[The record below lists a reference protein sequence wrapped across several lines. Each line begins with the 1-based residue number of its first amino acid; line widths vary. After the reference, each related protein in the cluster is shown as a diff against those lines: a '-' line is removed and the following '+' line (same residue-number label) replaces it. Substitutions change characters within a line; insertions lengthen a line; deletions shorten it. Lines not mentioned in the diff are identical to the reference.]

1 MNSLLKNLFISFI
14 GIFLL
19 ISILLLVILWNFS
32 NNIPDYKF
40 LKNYKPPVSSKVY
53 AGDGNLVADFSKE
66 KRIFVPYRSI
76 PKNVINAF
84 LSAED
89 KNFFS
94 HPGVD
99 AKGVLRA
106 TINNFKNIM
115 TSKRLEGASTITQQ
129 VAKNFLLTNE
139 VSLNRK
145 LKEAILAF
153 RIERA
158 LTKERILELYLNQIY
173 LGSGAYG
180 VAAASLEY
188 FDKSIKELDYAEA
201 ALLALDDAGLDIGN
215 MEAFYCGNLGQA
227 NAMVGQ
233 RILQEIGQTGIPVV
247 NCSNACATGATAF
260 REAWTSIKAGLYDVV
275 LAVGV
280 EQMGTGLLG
289 GAGGGV
295 GIPKEG
301 LLGSGTMPA
310 VFAEAGM
317 EHARQYGTTFEQFA
331 KISVKNHHHST
342 MNPKARYQIE
352 TPLDEV
358 MNAEM
363 ISYPNTKL
371 MCSVNVDGAAAA
383 VLVSEKKA
391 KELGMQRAV
400 RIKASVMTSDPYQE
414 RDLVMPD
421 VNSCTRKAAAEA
433 YEMAGLNS
441 EDIDLVELH
450 DCFATAEMLHYENL
464 GLCGD
469 GEAGRLI
476 DEGEVEL
483 GGRIPVNVSGGL
495 LSKGHPL
502 GATGIANIYEVC
514 THLRGEAGA
523 RQVENAKIGM
533 THVIGLGSACGIH
546 ILEKV

>member
-1 MNSLLKNLFISFI
+1 MS
-14 GIFLL
+14 
-19 ISILLLVILWNFS
+19 
-32 NNIPDYKF
+32 D
-40 LKNYKPPVSSKVY
+40 VY
-53 AGDGNLVADFSKE
+53 VL
-66 KRIFVPYRSI
+66 
-76 PKNVINAF
+76 
-84 LSAED
+84 
-89 KNFFS
+89 
-94 HPGVD
+94 GVD
-99 AKGVLRA
+99 MIKFGRFPDRTVPD
-106 TINNFKNIM
+106 
-115 TSKRLEGASTITQQ
+115 
-129 VAKNFLLTNE
+129 
-139 VSLNRK
+139 
-145 LKEAILAF
+145 
-153 RIERA
+153 
-158 LTKERILELYLNQIY
+158 
-173 LGSGAYG
+173 LG
-180 VAAASLEY
+180 
-188 FDKSIKELDYAEA
+188 AEA
-201 ALLALDDAGLDIGN
+201 ALLALDDAGLTIDK

-289 GAGGGV
+289 GSGGGS

-317 EHARQYGTTFEQFA
+317 EHSRQYGTTFEQFA

-391 KELGMQRAV
+391 KELGMGRSV
-400 RIKASVMTSDPYQE
+400 RVKASVLTSDPYQE

-421 VNSCTRKAAAEA
+421 VNSCTRKAAKEA
-433 YEMAGLNS
+433 YEMAGLGAD
-441 EDIDLVELH
+441 DIDLVELH

-464 GLCGD
+464 GLCED

-483 GGRIPVNVSGGL
+483 GGRVPVNVSGGL

-514 THLRGEAGA
+514 THLRGEAGE
-523 RQVENAKIGM
+523 RQVEGAKVGL

-546 ILEKV
+546 ILEKA

>member
-1 MNSLLKNLFISFI
+1 MS
-14 GIFLL
+14 
-19 ISILLLVILWNFS
+19 
-32 NNIPDYKF
+32 D
-40 LKNYKPPVSSKVY
+40 VY
-53 AGDGNLVADFSKE
+53 VL
-66 KRIFVPYRSI
+66 
-76 PKNVINAF
+76 
-84 LSAED
+84 
-89 KNFFS
+89 
-94 HPGVD
+94 GVD
-99 AKGVLRA
+99 MIKFGR
-106 TINNFKNIM
+106 FP
-115 TSKRLEGASTITQQ
+115 
-129 VAKNFLLTNE
+129 
-139 VSLNRK
+139 
-145 LKEAILAF
+145 
-153 RIERA
+153 ER
-158 LTKERILELYLNQIY
+158 TVPD
-173 LGSGAYG
+173 LG
-180 VAAASLEY
+180 
-188 FDKSIKELDYAEA
+188 AEA
-201 ALLALDDAGLDIGN
+201 ALLALDDAGLTIEN

-289 GAGGGV
+289 GAGGGK

-317 EHARQYGTTFEQFA
+317 EHSREYGTTFEQFA

-391 KELGMQRAV
+391 KELGMGRAV
-400 RIKASVMTSDPYQE
+400 RVKASVLTSDPYQE

-421 VNSCTRKAAAEA
+421 VNSCTRKAAKEA
-433 YEMAGLNS
+433 YEMAGLGADDV
-441 EDIDLVELH
+441 ELVELH

-464 GLCGD
+464 GLCDD

-483 GGRIPVNVSGGL
+483 GGRVPVNVSGGL

-514 THLRGEAGA
+514 THLRGEAGE
-523 RQVENAKIGM
+523 RQVEGAKIGL

-546 ILEKV
+546 ILEKA